1 MMLKKSATNQQE
13 KLIEQCKKGSRKAQ
27 FELYKQHCK
36 ALYNASLRIVQ
47 DTQEAED
54 IMQEAFLTAFEKLET
69 YKGEVPIGAWLRRI
83 AVNRSLDALRKR
95 KLDFEVQDEIK
106 DEPVEQETEPDTN
119 IDIQTIKKCIG
130 QLPDNYRTVLTLYL
144 IEGYDH
150 EEISTILKISNSTSR
165 SQYARARKKLQT
177 FIREELAQPAI

>member
-1 MMLKKSATNQQE
+1 MLKTIGTNKQE
-13 KLIEQCKKGSRKAQ
+13 KLIGQCIKGNRKAQ
-27 FELYKQHCK
+27 FELYKQHSK
-36 ALYNASLRIVQ
+36 TLYNASLRIVQ

-54 IMQEAFLTAFEKLET
+54 IMQEAFLTAFEKLDT
-69 YKGEVPIGAWLRRI
+69 YQGEVPIGAWLRRI

-106 DEPVEQETEPDTN
+106 DEPEEYEPEPNVN
-119 IDIQTIKKCIG
+119 IDIKTIKKCVD

-144 IEGYDH
+144 LEGYDH

-177 FIREELAQPAI
+177 FIREELAQTAI